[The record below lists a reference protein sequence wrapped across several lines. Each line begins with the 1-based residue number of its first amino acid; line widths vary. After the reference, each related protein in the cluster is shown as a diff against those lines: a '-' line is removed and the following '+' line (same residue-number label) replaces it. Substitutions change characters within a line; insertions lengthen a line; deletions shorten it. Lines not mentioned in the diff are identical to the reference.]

1 MFYGDLFSLTLPSA
15 THMYSFDSF
24 AYVLNE
30 RFQINSMKFRAYSFL
45 QKYRSLRNSA
55 FIFGM
60 EKETKDF
67 GFLFGFSVTN
77 RRKRKEGR
85 KLISFLTKPVNN
97 WQISFGIT
105 TYYILDFIFL
115 NPLVPDVH

>member
-67 GFLFGFSVTN
+67 GFLFGCSVTN

-85 KLISFLTKPVNN
+85 EKA
-97 WQISFGIT
+97 
-105 TYYILDFIFL
+105 YILFDKTGKQLANIIWDNHVL
-115 NPLVPDVH
+115 HT